1 MVLQYVVSLARAAK
15 TPHSVSDHARCG
27 TDTFD
32 AAMIVLAMYTL
43 NFFHPGRLLGRA
55 DTWLYKE
62 PEPKSEEHA
71 MKGFLQESA

>member
-1 MVLQYVVSLARAAK
+1 MVLQYVFSL
-15 TPHSVSDHARCG
+15 TPKNFPVVSDHTRCG

-71 MKGFLQESA
+71 MKGFSQESA

>member
-1 MVLQYVVSLARAAK
+1 MVLQYVSLSHEPADRH
-15 TPHSVSDHARCG
+15 TVSDHARCG
-27 TDTFD
+27 ADTFD

-71 MKGFLQESA
+71 MKGFSQESA